1 MKGLLIGK
9 NFYNKSL
16 NGGTMLDK
24 RNYDILNDICDELDV
39 YVIEE
44 NKPENKLFKL
54 FNIIKN
60 KNFYGLNEYD
70 KKNIIRALR
79 KKKYDFCYIAS
90 SLIGSLAYNIKKE
103 IQDINIIV
111 FFQNI
116 ECLYFED
123 LYRNNMLYKYIFSSI
138 AKYNENMAVKYA
150 DKLVLLNE
158 RDSKDLKNIYGKG
171 ADFLFKMTVKD
182 QYYKNDILKI
192 KDVLNERKKIL
203 FVGSDF
209 FANRQGIQWFVNN
222 VWRDLQNIEL
232 TIVGKDTERWKE
244 FIKIKNINIVGTVDD
259 IKPYYEASDAI
270 IAPIFLGSGMKTKT
284 AEALMYGKYIF
295 GTKEA
300 FEGYELNYDNV
311 GALCNTKEEFILAI
325 NTKLKKYKYKYN
337 KYSRK
342 YFEEN
347 YSQDIF
353 KEHIYR
359 FLNNKIEG
367 VKK

>member
-158 RDSKDLKNIYGKG
+158 RDSKDLKIQNSWDYRH
-171 ADFLFKMTVKD
+171 APL
-182 QYYKNDILKI
+182 
-192 KDVLNERKKIL
+192 RP
-203 FVGSDF
+203 
-209 FANRQGIQWFVNN
+209 ANFC
-222 VWRDLQNIEL
+222 
-232 TIVGKDTERWKE
+232 
-244 FIKIKNINIVGTVDD
+244 
-259 IKPYYEASDAI
+259 
-270 IAPIFLGSGMKTKT
+270 IAT
-284 AEALMYGKYIF
+284 
-295 GTKEA
+295 
-300 FEGYELNYDNV
+300 
-311 GALCNTKEEFILAI
+311 
-325 NTKLKKYKYKYN
+325 
-337 KYSRK
+337 
-342 YFEEN
+342 
-347 YSQDIF
+347 
-353 KEHIYR
+353 
-359 FLNNKIEG
+359 
-367 VKK
+367 